1 MRASGKVS
9 VALSVEQVRQVR
21 QLVESGEFVS
31 AGAVMREALR
41 AWLHRRAASAGA
53 RARRP
58 NRSFEE
64 THRVEPF
71 ERVELMFDAG
81 DAKA

>member
-9 VALSVEQVRQVR
+9 VALSAEQLRQVR
-21 QLVESGEFVS
+21 HLVDAGEFAS
-31 AGAVMREALR
+31 ASAVMREALR
-41 AWLHRRAASAGA
+41 VWLHRRAASAGA

-58 NRSFEE
+58 NRTFAEN
-64 THRVEPF
+64 HIEPF